1 MMMISKDLG
10 GKVVVFWEFIVRTV
24 LLGNLNLGFF

>member
-10 GKVVVFWEFIVRTV
+10 GKKKWVFLVRTV
-24 LLGNLNLGFF
+24 LLVNLNLGFF

>member
-10 GKVVVFWEFIVRTV
+10 LGGKVVEMFFGSLLSELCFWVI
-24 LLGNLNLGFF
+24 